1 MLRSLPFVLAFAG
14 FASAAD
20 FKPEPGFAMIFNG
33 KDLTGWQVAPTKD
46 KDKEKAG
53 ESLTG
58 KTETPTKRFT
68 VKDETL
74 IIDPKVKGDITIF
87 TEKTYAK
94 DAHIQFDF
102 KFGKDCNNDLF
113 FRGMKFD
120 IKEPDIKNL
129 KKDGEWNTFEIVV
142 TGENAE
148 FKCNGE
154 VVKKMKAKPAATNFG
169 IRAELGAI
177 EYRRIRIKGE

>member
-1 MLRSLPFVLAFAG
+1 MLRSLPFVLVFAG

-20 FKPEPGFAMIFNG
+20 FKPEPGFALLFNG
-33 KDLTGWQVAPTKD
+33 TDLTGWQVAPTKD

-53 ESLTG
+53 ETLTG
-58 KTETPTKRFT
+58 KKETPTNRFT

-74 IIDPKVKGDITIF
+74 IIDPKVKGDITLF
-87 TEKTYAK
+87 TEKTFAK
-94 DAHIQFDF
+94 DAHIKFDF
-102 KFGKDCNNDLF
+102 KPGKDCNNDLF

-120 IKEPDIKNL
+120 IKESDLKNF
-129 KKDGEWNTFEIVV
+129 KAGEWNSFEIVI

-154 VVKKMKAKPAATNFG
+154 VVKKMKAKPAATTFG
-169 IRAELGAI
+169 IRAEFGAI
-177 EYRRIRIKGE
+177 EFRRLRIQGE